1 MEELR
6 YGGNQSGCH
15 VSSRLCQRVRTSPCM
30 PNMNALTK
38 ISAPAGTLPPLNRR
52 LVLLAYECLCTFEFG
67 IAVEAFGRADELLG
81 KPLYDLEVASV
92 EEGTFGAQGGV
103 RLVVDGGLELLEN
116 AGTIV
121 IPGWRSIDEPATER
135 LIETLQKAHAR
146 GTRIVSI
153 CAGSFVLAAAGLL
166 DGKRATAHWNS
177 TPALAERFPKIQVE
191 HGMIYVDEGSVI
203 TSAGG
208 AAGVDLCLHLIRRD
222 YGIDVAN
229 RTARRMVTPPLRE
242 GSQAQWIQQPVAARP
257 ARTLSPLLDDLRT
270 RLNKPLAIEQ
280 LAADAGMSRRT
291 FLRRFHDATGTTP
304 GEWMLGVRL
313 ENACALLESGSLS
326 IDRVAEQSG
335 FGSPQALRHHF
346 RQRLGTTP
354 TLYRRQFNARSLTV

>member
-1 MEELR
+1 
-6 YGGNQSGCH
+6 
-15 VSSRLCQRVRTSPCM
+15 M
-30 PNMNALTK
+30 PKMNALMK
-38 ISAPAGTLPPLNRR
+38 IPASVFAPIPRNRR

-81 KPLYDLEVASV
+81 QPLYDLEVASV

-103 RLVVDGGLELLEN
+103 RLVVDGGLELLEG

-135 LIETLQKAHAR
+135 LIEALQKAHAQ

-177 TPALAERFPKIQVE
+177 TQALAERFPKIQVE

-222 YGIDVAN
+222 FGIDVAN
-229 RTARRMVTPPLRE
+229 RTARRMVTPPHRE
-242 GSQAQWIQQPVAARP
+242 GSQAQYIQQPVPVRP
-257 ARTLSPLLDDLRT
+257 AKTLSPLLDDLRT
-270 RLNKPLAIEQ
+270 RLNRPLAIEQ
-280 LAADAGMSRRT
+280 LASDAGMSRRT

-304 GEWMLGVRL
+304 GEWMLAVRL
-313 ENACALLESGSLS
+313 EKACALLESGKLS

-335 FGSPQALRHHF
+335 FGSPETLRHHF
-346 RQRLGTTP
+346 RHRLGTTP
-354 TLYRRQFNARSLTV
+354 TLYRRQFSDRIGGELNNHN

>member
-1 MEELR
+1 MYR
-6 YGGNQSGCH
+6 QYHAKITGHPFMQI
-15 VSSRLCQRVRTSPCM
+15 TSPSLF
-30 PNMNALTK
+30 PAR
-38 ISAPAGTLPPLNRR
+38 SPAPINRR

-67 IAVEAFGRADELLG
+67 IAVEAFGRADDVFGE
-81 KPLYDLEVASV
+81 PLYDLCVASV

-121 IPGWRSIDEPATER
+121 IPGWRSVHEPASDR
-135 LIETLQKAHAR
+135 LITALQKAHSN

-153 CAGSFVLAAAGLL
+153 CAGSFVLGEAGLL

-177 TPALAERFPKIQVE
+177 TEILAQRFPKVQVE

-222 YGIDVAN
+222 YGIEVAN

-242 GSQAQWIQQPVAARP
+242 GNQAQLIQQPVPLRQTK
-257 ARTLSPLLDDLRT
+257 TLAPLLDDLRSH
-270 RLNKPLAIEQ
+270 LNTPLVIEQ
-280 LAADAGMSRRT
+280 LASQAGMSRRT

-304 GEWMLGVRL
+304 GEWMLSVRL
-313 ENACALLESGSLS
+313 EKACALLEGGKLS
-326 IDRVAEQSG
+326 IERVAEQAG
-335 FGSPQALRHHF
+335 FGSPETLRHHF
-346 RQRLGTTP
+346 RQRLNTTP
-354 TLYRRQFNARSLTV
+354 TKWRKEFVERS

>member
-1 MEELR
+1 
-6 YGGNQSGCH
+6 
-15 VSSRLCQRVRTSPCM
+15 M
-30 PNMNALTK
+30 PKMTVLTTMP
-38 ISAPAGTLPPLNRR
+38 APAFAAPPRNRR

-81 KPLYDLEVASV
+81 EPLYDLVVASV
-92 EEGTFGAQGGV
+92 EEGIFGAQGGV
-103 RLVVDGGLELLEN
+103 RLVVDGGLELLEE

-121 IPGWRSIDEPATER
+121 IPGWRSIDEPAAER
-135 LIETLQKAHAR
+135 LIMALQKAHAH

-177 TPALAERFPKIQVE
+177 THALAQRFPNIQVE

-229 RTARRMVTPPLRE
+229 RTARRMVTPPHRE
-242 GSQAQWIQQPVAARP
+242 GNQAQYIQQPVPARP
-257 ARTLSPLLDDLRT
+257 SQTLSPLLDDLRT
-270 RLNKPLAIEQ
+270 RLNQPLAIAQ
-280 LAADAGMSRRT
+280 LAAEAGMSRRT
-291 FLRRFHDATGTTP
+291 FLRRFHDATGSTP
-304 GEWMLGVRL
+304 GEWMLGIRL
-313 ENACALLESGSLS
+313 EKACALLETGTLN
-326 IDRVAEQSG
+326 IEHVAEQSG
-335 FGSPQALRHHF
+335 FGSPESLRHHF

-354 TLYRRQFNARSLTV
+354 TLYRQQFSDRIAGAINTLG